1 LSVVKSLNV
10 TLSTLKIN
18 CLRNNYG
25 ILLVEVLG
33 ISLIQNITTNRIS
46 IYNRQKRVLFRHGY
60 LTIEHFKQTSDCSMG
75 NYAVYIVLGN
85 HGTNVKIEITDTLF
99 RTRMPLYVNSSTSN
113 GVNFIYISK
122 VNFTMQQ
129 SNVGKKAI
137 SINVLNKGKK
147 SYQMSCMIQFT
158 HCYFSKIDYT
168 EHLIF
173 IVTTQKDYGY
183 FKMKISNCSFHHNY
197 YGNVLTAV
205 AATTS
210 LMKSKVFITI
220 ANTTIFGVK
229 CDKHVIYVENA
240 HLLLQRTTFDGI
252 NSNRTLVE
260 APYSVVTFDQHVRF
274 LLNRAVW
281 CLIVNHIAITEHT
294 IVNFAS
300 NYVTAMFTRPSA
312 VRLFTL
318 YEQSVQTQFQ
328 CLFQY
333 VSMNGGDLDERF
345 HQGEVLNYSIMF
357 ESNKGYK
364 LATSRFAL
372 AHCGWILSR
381 GFKTTN
387 SQLVNQKF
395 IRYKNN
401 RFTGKNDTTLN
412 TLCLCEGTI

>member
-1 LSVVKSLNV
+1 
-10 TLSTLKIN
+10 
-18 CLRNNYG
+18 
-25 ILLVEVLG
+25 
-33 ISLIQNITTNRIS
+33 
-46 IYNRQKRVLFRHGY
+46 
-60 LTIEHFKQTSDCSMG
+60 
-75 NYAVYIVLGN
+75 
-85 HGTNVKIEITDTLF
+85 
-99 RTRMPLYVNSSTSN
+99 
-113 GVNFIYISK
+113 
-122 VNFTMQQ
+122 
-129 SNVGKKAI
+129 
-137 SINVLNKGKK
+137 
-147 SYQMSCMIQFT
+147 MSCMIQFT
-158 HCYFSKIDYT
+158 HCYFSKIDCT

-183 FKMKISNCSFHHNY
+183 FKMNIINCSFHHNY

-274 LLNRAVW
+274 SLNRAVW

-294 IVNFAS
+294 IVNFVS